1 MHRPV
6 IVICDDETEL
16 VNELAEWFEFQGWA
30 VYKASTA
37 DEALRLLNSAPA
49 TCLVTDRLMPNL
61 GGEALAQRVSALPD
75 SRRPRFVGVMTG
87 DCSVEDLPRPRGVD
101 EIFMKPVDP
110 REMLGAILDRLKS
123 RLPIGRHP
131 QLSASVMA
139 GGSL

>member
-30 VYKASTA
+30 VYKASNA
-37 DEALRLLNSAPA
+37 DEALRLLNNAPA
-49 TCLVTDRLMPNL
+49 TCLVTDRLMPHV

-87 DCSVEDLPRPRGVD
+87 DFSVEGLPRPGGVD
-101 EIFMKPVDP
+101 VVFMKPVDP
-110 REMLGAILDRLKS
+110 REMLMAIVERLTA
-123 RLPIGRHP
+123 RLPISRYP
-131 QLSASVMA
+131 QLPAPVLA